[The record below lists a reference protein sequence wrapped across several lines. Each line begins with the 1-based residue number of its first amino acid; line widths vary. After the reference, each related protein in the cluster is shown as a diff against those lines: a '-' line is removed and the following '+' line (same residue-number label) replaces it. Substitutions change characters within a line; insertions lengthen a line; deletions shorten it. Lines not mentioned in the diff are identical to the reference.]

1 MKTIEVK
8 VESSGENYSA
18 YIEGLPIMT
27 VGDNMEEIK
36 SNMQEAIDLYLQDNP
51 NVDEM
56 FFGEYELVF
65 KPVVQSP
72 KSSQSSISAPI
83 YSV

>member
-8 VESSGENYSA
+8 VEFSGENYSA
-18 YIEGLPIMT
+18 YIDGFPIMT

-36 SNMQEAIDLYLQDNP
+36 SNMLEAIDLYLQDNP

-56 FFGEYELVF
+56 FWGEYELVF

-72 KSSQSSISAPI
+72 KSSQSSISAPVFSI
-83 YSV
+83 